1 MNSIFPLLYS
11 IGLFF
16 FLSLISYYIVKQI
29 INTQKLEKK
38 IFMLQKLVK
47 KDHPYYE
54 DCYQLGQLYLRKN
67 LFLKAVLVFRKALKL
82 WDPNDKIGL
91 GNLYNAIGFT
101 FFNLEEYDYAI
112 YYYKVA
118 IKIIPDHTLALI
130 NLGYSFEKVNSGITG
145 YNCYKAALFWD
156 PYNQLAST
164 RFSVIEKKLKYIL

>member
-11 IGLFF
+11 IALFF
-16 FLSLISYYIVKQI
+16 FLSLISYYIIKQI

-38 IFMLQKLVK
+38 IFKLQELVK
-47 KDHPYYE
+47 KDNPYYE
-54 DCYQLGQLYLRKN
+54 DCYQLGQLYLRKK
-67 LFLKAVLVFRKALKL
+67 LFLKAVVIFRKALKL
-82 WDPNDKIGL
+82 WDPDDKIGL

-130 NLGYSFEKVNSGITG
+130 NLGYSFEKVNSIITG
-145 YNCYKAALFWD
+145 YNCYKAALFWN
-156 PYNQLAST
+156 PYNELAST
-164 RFSVIEKKLKYIL
+164 RFSVVEKKLKYIL

>member
-11 IGLFF
+11 IALFIFLFF
-16 FLSLISYYIVKQI
+16 ISYYILKQI

-38 IFMLQKLVK
+38 IFKLQELVK
-47 KDHPYYE
+47 KDDLYYE
-54 DCYQLGQLYLRKN
+54 DCYQLGQLYLRKK
-67 LFLKAVLVFRKALKL
+67 LFLKAIVVFRKALKL

-91 GNLYNAIGFT
+91 ANLYNAIGFT

-118 IKIIPDHTLALI
+118 IKIIPDHTLVLI
-130 NLGYSFEKVNSGITG
+130 NLGYAFEKINSIITG

-156 PYNQLAST
+156 PYNELAST
-164 RFSVIEKKLKYIL
+164 RFLAVEKKLKYIL

>member
-1 MNSIFPLLYS
+1 MNSIFPLFYS
-11 IGLFF
+11 IALFF

-38 IFMLQKLVK
+38 IFKLQELVK
-47 KDHPYYE
+47 KDNPCYE
-54 DCYQLGQLYLRKN
+54 DCYQLGQLYLRKS

-82 WDPNDKIGL
+82 WDINDKIGL

-130 NLGYSFEKVNSGITG
+130 NLGYSFEKVNSSITG

-156 PYNQLAST
+156 PYNELAST
-164 RFSVIEKKLKYIL
+164 RFSVVEKKLKYIL